1 MSQPHVVVAGGG
13 LAGLSAAIACVD
25 GGARVTLLE
34 SKRRLGGATYSFE
47 RGGLMV
53 DNGQHVFLRCCEAY
67 QWFLDRLGVA
77 DKVTLQSRLEIPV
90 VGPTGQTAW
99 LRSSRLPAPF
109 HLGPSLAR
117 FSFLNI
123 VERFRAAVA
132 ARKLAAIDVSDPEL
146 DRHTFH
152 DWLRRQGQSEH
163 SIDSFWNLIIL
174 PTLNVPSSR
183 ASLTLAAMVF
193 QTGLLEDRRAGD
205 IGYSTVPLSELHA
218 DPAED
223 LLRKRGARVLKGVRV
238 RSIDASS
245 GGFEVS
251 VDGGDAFSADA
262 VVVAVPHDSAAQLVP
277 REAVGDPSQ
286 FRRLGTSPIVN
297 LHVIYDRKVMDWPH
311 AAGINGPVQWV
322 FDRTAIAGCER
333 GQYLAISLS
342 GADEYVGETNS
353 ALERKFLDALGAM
366 FPKARAASIESF
378 FTTRE
383 YAATFLQSPGT
394 AALRPGPATRT
405 PGLFLAGAWTDTGWP
420 ATMEGA
426 VRSGL
431 AAAREALKSLKLP
444 GRVASFHV

>member
-34 SKRRLGGATYSFE
+34 GKRHLGGATYSFE

-67 QWFLDRLGVA
+67 QWFLDRVGVA

-90 VGPTGQTAW
+90 VGPTGHTAW
-99 LRSSRLPAPF
+99 LKSSRLPAPF

-117 FSFLNI
+117 FNFLDI
-123 VERFRAAVA
+123 VERLRAAVA
-132 ARKLAAIDVSDPEL
+132 ARKLAAVDLSDAEQ
-146 DRHTFH
+146 DKYSFH
-152 DWLRRQGQSEH
+152 DWLRRQGQSER

-183 ASLTLAAMVF
+183 ASLTLAAKVF
-193 QTGLLEDRRAGD
+193 QTGLLEDRSAGD
-205 IGYSTVPLSELHA
+205 MGYSAVPLSELHA
-218 DPAED
+218 DPAENF
-223 LLRKRGARVLKGVRV
+223 LRKRGAQVLKGVRV

-245 GGFEVS
+245 GDFEVS
-251 VDGGDAFSADA
+251 VQGGDSFSADA
-262 VVVAVPHDSAAQLVP
+262 VVVAVPHDFAAQLVP
-277 REAVGDPSQ
+277 REAVGDPSR

-297 LHVIYDRKVMDWPH
+297 IHVIYDRKVMDWPH

-333 GQYLAISLS
+333 GQYLAVSLS
-342 GADEYVGETNS
+342 GADEYVGESNS
-353 ALERKFLDALGAM
+353 ALEGKFLDALGAM
-366 FPKARAASIESF
+366 FPKARAASVESF
-378 FTTRE
+378 FVTRE

-394 AALRPGPATRT
+394 AALRPGPVTRT

-431 AAAREALKSLKLP
+431 AAAREALKSLNLP
-444 GRVASFHV
+444 SQGTPLYA

>member
-1 MSQPHVVVAGGG
+1 MRQAHVVVAGGG
-13 LAGLSAAIACVD
+13 LAGLTAAIACVD

-34 SKRRLGGATYSFE
+34 SKRHLGGATYSFE
-47 RGGLMV
+47 RDGLSV

-67 QWFLDRLGVA
+67 RWFLNRVGVA
-77 DKVTLQSRLEIPV
+77 DKITLQSKLEIPV

-99 LRSSRLPAPF
+99 LRSSGLPAPL

-117 FSFLNI
+117 FSFLSL
-123 VERFRAAVA
+123 VERLRVAIA
-132 ARKLAAIDVSDPEL
+132 ARRLATIDVSDPEL
-146 DRHTFH
+146 DRHSFH

-163 SIDSFWNLIIL
+163 AIDSFWNLIIL

-193 QTGLLEDRRAGD
+193 QTGLLKGRRAGD
-205 IGYSTVPLSELHA
+205 IGYSAVPLSELHA

-223 LLRKRGARVLKGVRV
+223 VLRKRGSRVLKGVRV
-238 RSIDASS
+238 RSIDAGSS
-245 GGFEVS
+245 GFEVA
-251 VDGGDAFSADA
+251 VHGGDSFRADA
-262 VVVAVPHDSAAQLVP
+262 VVIAVPHDSAAELAP
-277 REAVGDPSQ
+277 REAVGDPSR

-311 AAGINGPVQWV
+311 AAGIGGPVQWV

-333 GQYLAISLS
+333 GQYLAVSLS
-342 GADEYVGETNS
+342 GADEYAGESNS
-353 ALERKFLDALGAM
+353 ALEDKFVEALGGM
-366 FPKARAASIESF
+366 FPKTRGASLKSF
-378 FTTRE
+378 FVTRE

-394 AALRPGPATRT
+394 AALRPGAVTRT
-405 PGLFLAGAWTDTGWP
+405 PGLYLAGAWTDTGWP

-431 AAAREALKSLKLP
+431 AAARETLRNLRLP
-444 GRVASFHV
+444 SRGMPLYA